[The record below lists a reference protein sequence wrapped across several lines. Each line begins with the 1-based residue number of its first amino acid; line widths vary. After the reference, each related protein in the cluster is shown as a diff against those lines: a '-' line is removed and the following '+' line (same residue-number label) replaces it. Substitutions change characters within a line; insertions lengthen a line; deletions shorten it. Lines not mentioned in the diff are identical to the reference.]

1 MAAIIDKQEI
11 KSSIPAGRL
20 FKAFVLDS
28 DNILPE
34 IMPGVFKSLEIIQG
48 DHDEVGRIKIVTFS
62 PETQIKAAKHRTEA
76 IDEVNYKYKYSLIE
90 GSILGD
96 DLESITYDINVEN
109 GENDVVSVMTFVTT
123 YRPKGDNHHSIL
135 EKVKQSQERTEGFVR
150 AIEAY
155 ILANPFKYNI

>member
-48 DHDEVGRIKIVTFS
+48 VHDEVGSIKIVTFS
-62 PETQIKAAKHRTEA
+62 PGK
-76 IDEVNYKYKYSLIE
+76 
-90 GSILGD
+90 
-96 DLESITYDINVEN
+96 
-109 GENDVVSVMTFVTT
+109 
-123 YRPKGDNHHSIL
+123 
-135 EKVKQSQERTEGFVR
+135 
-150 AIEAY
+150 
-155 ILANPFKYNI
+155 